1 MRVKPI
7 IKVSLV
13 AGALALP
20 AAAWP
25 LGLGRL
31 MVESYV
37 GQPLSARIELLSA
50 TKEELDTLSA
60 RVADPSLYRQNNLQ
74 YQGALSRARVTLERG
89 PGDTLYLRVTSP
101 TPVTEPYLD
110 LLVEANWAAGRVVR
124 DYTFLLDPPGA
135 PLASVDPVTPARP
148 GTAPVARAQPAAPA
162 PSAAAR
168 APAAA
173 PSAAAPAGQG
183 DTYEVKRGDTL
194 SKIAK
199 DYKPETATLD
209 QMLVALFKSNA
220 NAFDGNNMNR
230 LRRGAI
236 ITIPSATDV
245 TGSAGSPQEAT
256 RTVQVQASDWRAYRD
271 RVAASAPAAVEEPTT
286 RAAEGRIGTAVQ
298 ERTPAARAGSD
309 QLRVSKDGGVA
320 RGAAATAENSAAQAA
335 QLRDA
340 QSRIADLE
348 KSLKDMQRALEMR
361 SQTMAQLQPQGKGAS
376 GTAAAPSAPIT
387 TAPATPAAPPATP
400 AATTPKA
407 PEPAKV
413 AEAPKVEPPKAAAEP
428 PKAAAPAP
436 APAEPPKTA
445 APAKVEPA
453 APTPPPA
460 AETPK
465 VTEPPKVVEPPKTA
479 APKPA
484 PKAPAKEPPGFF
496 DDLLSSTPGWAIGAG
511 ILALIAGLVAL
522 FAARRRKTTKF
533 EDSII
538 SGTDIKTNTVFG
550 STGGGVVNTG
560 DNSLASDFSREGLGN
575 IDTDEVDPIAEAE
588 VYLAYGRDAQA
599 EEILKDA
606 LKKDPQRQEIYLK
619 LLEIHAQHN
628 KPSAFETV
636 ASELYAVSHG
646 QGDVWQKAVALGR
659 QLDPANPMF
668 AEGSI
673 PAPRA
678 TTPAAA
684 IESVDIESPR
694 DAGLEFR
701 MEEEISI
708 SPSSG
713 ATPKSPADI
722 LAGAESELEKTAR
735 LSTSDFDPDKTM
747 VLPAAGSTIAAAV
760 SARAESEGRG
770 LHDSLHASLG
780 DKVEAVR
787 DTLSEKVET
796 ARESIHDKV
805 TAVEDKFDLDF
816 RLDDDEKP
824 APLARPEPVL
834 ETAAAVPHVTPGT
847 GAAPAQLARPAAA
860 LELDKLD
867 LSFDPERTTFEDPTP
882 SVLDGQ
888 WHDAATKLDLAKAY
902 QEMGDVEGAR
912 EILQEVL
919 HEGDDQQKAEAK
931 SLLAKIG

>member
-7 IKVSLV
+7 LRCSLV

-50 TKEELDTLSA
+50 TKEELDSLSA

-74 YQGALSRARVTLERG
+74 YQGSLARARIALERG
-89 PGDTLYLRVTSP
+89 SGDTMYLRVTSP
-101 TPVTEPYLD
+101 APVTEPYLD
-110 LLVEANWAAGRVVR
+110 LLVEANWASGRVVR

-135 PLASVDPVTPARP
+135 PLVSVDPVTPARP
-148 GTAPVARAQPAAPA
+148 GTAPVARPQAAASAPA
-162 PSAAAR
+162 PSAARAP

-173 PSAAAPAGQG
+173 AAPAPAPAPGGQG

-209 QMLVALFKSNA
+209 QMLVALFKTNA
-220 NAFDGNNMNR
+220 NAFEGNNMNR

-236 ITIPSATDV
+236 ITIPSAVDV
-245 TGSAGSPQEAT
+245 TGSAGAPQEAT

-271 RVAASAPAAVEEPTT
+271 RVAASAPAAAEEPTN

-298 ERTPAARAGSD
+298 ERTPAARAGTD
-309 QLRVSKDGGVA
+309 QLRVSKDGGAA
-320 RGAAATAENSAAQAA
+320 RSAATAENAASQSA
-335 QLRDA
+335 QLREA
-340 QSRIADLE
+340 QGRIADLE
-348 KSLKDMQRALEMR
+348 KSLKDMQRALELR
-361 SQTMAQLQPQGKGAS
+361 SQTMAQLQPQGKAAAPAAG
-376 GTAAAPSAPIT
+376 AAPSAPIST
-387 TAPATPAAPPATP
+387 PPASVSAPSAAVTP
-400 AATTPKA
+400 TPKA
-407 PEPAKV
+407 AEPAKV
-413 AEAPKVEPPKAAAEP
+413 AEAPKATAPTPPRAEP
-428 PKAAAPAP
+428 PKAAVTEAPKTPEPAKAATPATAP
-436 APAEPPKTA
+436 VAAPAEP
-445 APAKVEPA
+445 AKVS
-453 APTPPPA
+453 
-460 AETPK
+460 
-465 VTEPPKVVEPPKTA
+465 EPPKVVEPPKTA
-479 APKPA
+479 ATPKAPA
-484 PKAPAKEPPGFF
+484 PKAPPKEPPGFF
-496 DDLLSSTPGWAIGAG
+496 DDFLSSTPGWAIGAG
-511 ILALIAGLVAL
+511 VLALLAGLVAL

-636 ASELYAVSHG
+636 ASELYAVSNG

-668 AEGSI
+668 AEGVAA
-673 PAPRA
+673 APRA
-678 TTPAAA
+678 APAPL
-684 IESVDIESPR
+684 ESVSIDAPR
-694 DAGLEFR
+694 DTGLEFK

-708 SPSSG
+708 SPTSG
-713 ATPKSPADI
+713 TKAKTPADI

-735 LSTSDFDPDKTM
+735 LTSSDFDPDRTM
-747 VLPAAGSTIAAAV
+747 ALPAAGAAIAAGVA
-760 SARAESEGRG
+760 ARAESEARSA
-770 LHDSLHASLG
+770 HESVHATLG
-780 DKVEAVR
+780 
-787 DTLSEKVET
+787 EKVET
-796 ARESIHDKV
+796 AQESIHDKV
-805 TAVEDKFDLDF
+805 TAIEDKFDLDF

-824 APLARPEPVL
+824 APLTKVREESML
-834 ETAAAVPHVTPGT
+834 ETAAASTAPRATPGS
-847 GAAPAQLARPAAA
+847 GATPAQLARPAAA